1 MTSTLTEKEKE
12 RFKAYKLLTQGKKK
26 SVVATKL
33 NNSLSWVKRT
43 KRRFELTGS
52 FKDKSRS
59 GRPKKVTPSEA
70 KRLVKKVKGKRR
82 QSTRKTAREFRTLS
96 GEKVSHETV
105 RKSLRVA
112 NLYPHRPRKT
122 TFLTEDHKNRRV
134 AFAKKYRRFDFT
146 KCAFWD
152 ETEFELHGTPNIKD
166 DVVWDE
172 RGVVVTYEKEAHP
185 KKFKFGAAITVNGP
199 TRLVP
204 YTGTIDSELYT
215 EMVGKVIPDI
225 NRLLRGVDW
234 TYVHDGASCHTSR
247 LTQNYL
253 AANVPHVIPKED
265 WPPNSPDE
273 NPPENV
279 FGFLE
284 TEIGSKRCSSISA
297 LERAVRK
304 AWSELT
310 PEYCRKCI
318 EAIPKRLKK
327 IIETGGEYVL
337 DT

>member
-33 NNSLSWVKRT
+33 NKSLSWVKRT

-134 AFAKKYRRFDFT
+134 ALRRSIDGLISRSVLF
-146 KCAFWD
+146 
-152 ETEFELHGTPNIKD
+152 GTRPSLNFMVLRILK
-166 DVVWDE
+166 
-172 RGVVVTYEKEAHP
+172 TMSY
-185 KKFKFGAAITVNGP
+185 
-199 TRLVP
+199 
-204 YTGTIDSELYT
+204 GT
-215 EMVGKVIPDI
+215 
-225 NRLLRGVDW
+225 
-234 TYVHDGASCHTSR
+234 
-247 LTQNYL
+247 
-253 AANVPHVIPKED
+253 
-265 WPPNSPDE
+265 
-273 NPPENV
+273 
-279 FGFLE
+279 
-284 TEIGSKRCSSISA
+284 SA
-297 LERAVRK
+297 
-304 AWSELT
+304 
-310 PEYCRKCI
+310 
-318 EAIPKRLKK
+318 
-327 IIETGGEYVL
+327 G
-337 DT
+337 